1 MSATLVSLLGTVG
14 THGIAADE
22 TGLIIE
28 SLDDTT
34 KKQSNYLKNRVGNRV
49 GRADYDHSI
58 EITFKGQVTADTP
71 WTQQVSAKLL
81 LTNAISAGHLPT
93 GAGTG
98 TTYIDEVSRTRARE
112 DWVGVSVQAEML
124 PCFPVVI

>member
-1 MSATLVSLLGTVG
+1 MSATLVSLIGTVG
-14 THGIAADE
+14 IHGIAADE

-34 KKQSNYLKNRVGNRV
+34 KKQSNYQKNRVGNRV

-58 EITFKGQVTADTP
+58 EITFKGQVTATAGFA
-71 WTQQVSAKLL
+71 QKVSAELT
-81 LTNAISAGHLPT
+81 LTNALTAGFLPA

-98 TTYIDEVSRTRARE
+98 KTLIDEVSRTQARE
-112 DWVGVSVQAEML
+112 DWVGISVNAELL
-124 PCFPVVI
+124 PCFPDA

>member
-1 MSATLVSLLGTVG
+1 MSATLVELLGTVG
-14 THGIAADE
+14 VHGIAADE

-34 KKQSNYLKNRVGNRV
+34 KKQSNFQKNRVGNRV

-58 EITFKGQVTADTP
+58 EITAKGQITASTP
-71 WTQQVSAKLL
+71 WTQKVSAEVTLA
-81 LTNAISAGHLPT
+81 NAIGVNHLPT

-98 TTYIDEVSRTRARE
+98 LTLIDEVSRTRARE
-112 DWVGVSVQAEML
+112 DWIGLSFSAEML
-124 PCFPVVI
+124 PCFPAS